1 MFKNFI
7 FSIVCFLIFF
17 SCKKNKTEFNILTQI
32 PHVKQT
38 ILKQGATTFKR
49 NYYYNSEGNVI
60 KDSLFKNGIYQGGVF
75 YTYKGDSVFRN
86 TTLLSIG
93 SYPIGYLIDKNNKL
107 ATKAF
112 YSNQPNTLTEDTLI
126 YQNGFLI
133 TETHSYQVF
142 SPFSVLYK
150 NTDYTYQNENLRTII
165 ESNST
170 SSDSK
175 RWNYTHVS
183 DTVST
188 IENLNFGLSW
198 LGKQNTTGIRSECYS
213 ISTNPLSI
221 SCVNY
226 NYIYDDKKR
235 IISKITLGSDTTNY
249 IYY

>member
-1 MFKNFI
+1 MKKFTP
-7 FSIVCFLIFF
+7 LIFASILLVF
-17 SCKKNKTEFNILTQI
+17 ACKKSKDAFNILIQI

-38 ILKQGATTFKR
+38 ILKQGATTYVR
-49 NYYYNSEGNVI
+49 NYYYNSDGNVI

-93 SYPIGYLIDKNNKL
+93 SYPVGYLIDKNNKL

-112 YSNQPNTLTEDTLI
+112 YNNQPNTLTEDTLI

-133 TETHSYQVF
+133 TESHSYQVF

-150 NTDYTYQNENLRTII
+150 NINYSYQNENLRTII

-170 SSDSK
+170 SPDSK
-175 RWNYTHVS
+175 RWNYTHVV

-188 IENLNFGLSW
+188 IENINFGLAW
-198 LGKQNTTGIRSECYS
+198 LGKQNTTAIRTECYS
-213 ISTNPLSI
+213 TSTNPLSI
-221 SCVNY
+221 FCTNY
-226 NYIYDDKKR
+226 VYVYDNKKR
-235 IISKITLGSDTTNY
+235 IISKIQPGSDTTNY
-249 IYY
+249 TYY